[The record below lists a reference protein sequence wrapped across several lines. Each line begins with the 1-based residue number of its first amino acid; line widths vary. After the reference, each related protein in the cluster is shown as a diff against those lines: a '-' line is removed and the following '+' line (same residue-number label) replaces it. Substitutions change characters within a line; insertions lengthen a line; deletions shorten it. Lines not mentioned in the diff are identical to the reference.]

1 MGLNANILP
10 VWEQLGLYEELKAI
24 SLPNRGAEI
33 LNSNMEKIGS
43 IDARLAHEQ

>member
-1 MGLNANILP
+1 MGLNAGILP
-10 VWEQLGLYEELKAI
+10 VFEQLGLYEELKAI

-43 IDARLAHEQ
+43 ISSKLALEQ